1 MKIINL
7 LPKHKQEELRYESL
21 FHSVLIASGIAVAI
35 LLLGLL
41 VQLGLRFYLNHQ
53 TSAIQK
59 DIEQIKQVTNKQENN
74 EIRIKIRTINAQMND
89 FKSLSASTPTWS
101 KVLLA
106 FAARVPDTVKINS
119 FVADAAT
126 KKVTIIGQSPTR
138 EQVIQLH
145 NNISADKENFKDID
159 YPLENIAKAT
169 DVTFHFTF
177 YIQDQLL
184 VNK

>member
-101 KVLLA
+101 SATRPVSWTGLSSCAKFSTTPA
-106 FAARVPDTVKINS
+106 PSAAGFDSSDGRPRQ
-119 FVADAAT
+119 AW
-126 KKVTIIGQSPTR
+126 
-138 EQVIQLH
+138 L
-145 NNISADKENFKDID
+145 
-159 YPLENIAKAT
+159 
-169 DVTFHFTF
+169 
-177 YIQDQLL
+177 
-184 VNK
+184 